1 MKNNNII
8 YSINK
13 LINFAF
19 VFSSIILF
27 TDAVTIDFHGQDGRA
42 FHGSKVGK
50 LFLTTHRLIFINK
63 SDKDDLLSFSMPF
76 VTLKDV
82 SIFEITIFYFSIN
95 IIILTY

>member
-1 MKNNNII
+1 MNLII
-8 YSINK
+8 I
-13 LINFAF
+13 FF
-19 VFSSIILF
+19 SIILF

-63 SDKDDLLSFSMPF
+63 SDKDELISFSMPF

-82 SIFEITIFYFSIN
+82 SIFKSFLVFTFTQFKTN
-95 IIILTY
+95 IL

>member
-1 MKNNNII
+1 M
-8 YSINK
+8 
-13 LINFAF
+13 
-19 VFSSIILF
+19 F

-63 SDKDDLLSFSMPF
+63 SDKDELLSFSMPF

-82 SIFEITIFYFSIN
+82 SICKVYPVFMHFIIYNFFVYVN
-95 IIILTY
+95 IR

>member
-1 MKNNNII
+1 MISKINLLTYNILFI
-8 YSINK
+8 
-13 LINFAF
+13 F
-19 VFSSIILF
+19 SIILF

-63 SDKDDLLSFSMPF
+63 SDKDELLSFSMPF

-82 SIFEITIFYFSIN
+82 SISKIQLLIYVFIFYNF
-95 IIILTY
+95 

>member
-1 MKNNNII
+1 MII
-8 YSINK
+8 I
-13 LINFAF
+13 FF
-19 VFSSIILF
+19 SIILF

-63 SDKDDLLSFSMPF
+63 SDKDELLSFSMPF

-82 SIFEITIFYFSIN
+82 SISTRSFSIQIYSIYN
-95 IIILTY
+95 QYFVFL

>member
-1 MKNNNII
+1 M
-8 YSINK
+8 YAIN
-13 LINFAF
+13 LN
-19 VFSSIILF
+19 VFYYLFFSIILF

-63 SDKDDLLSFSMPF
+63 SDKDELLSFSMPF

-82 SIFEITIFYFSIN
+82 SIFKVYCVFMHFLNIN
-95 IIILTY
+95 NNFI

>member
-1 MKNNNII
+1 M
-8 YSINK
+8 
-13 LINFAF
+13 
-19 VFSSIILF
+19 F

-63 SDKDDLLSFSMPF
+63 SDKDELLSFSMPF

-82 SIFEITIFYFSIN
+82 SIFEITIFNLFIN
-95 IIILTY
+95 IIILILELGGIGTTGVWFKLYKR